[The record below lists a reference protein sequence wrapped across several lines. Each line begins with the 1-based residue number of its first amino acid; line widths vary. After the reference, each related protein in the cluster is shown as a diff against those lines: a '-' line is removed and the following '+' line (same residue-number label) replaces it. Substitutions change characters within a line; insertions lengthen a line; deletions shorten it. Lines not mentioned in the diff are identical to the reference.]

1 MQVIKSLIRR
11 VRPSWKWIVQ
21 GGFSYPS
28 GHTITAILF
37 YGTLVLL
44 VNKKLKGK
52 YKTILTVLFSLM
64 IFLIAISRI
73 YFGAHYLTDVLAS
86 IILGSI
92 ILIISNS
99 LMDKEFKNDKNRVK
113 E

>member
-1 MQVIKSLIRR
+1 
-11 VRPSWKWIVQ
+11 
-21 GGFSYPS
+21 
-28 GHTITAILF
+28 
-37 YGTLVLL
+37 
-44 VNKKLKGK
+44 
-52 YKTILTVLFSLM
+52 M

-86 IILGSI
+86 IILGSA

-99 LMDKEFKNDKNRVK
+99 LMNKEFKNDKNRVK